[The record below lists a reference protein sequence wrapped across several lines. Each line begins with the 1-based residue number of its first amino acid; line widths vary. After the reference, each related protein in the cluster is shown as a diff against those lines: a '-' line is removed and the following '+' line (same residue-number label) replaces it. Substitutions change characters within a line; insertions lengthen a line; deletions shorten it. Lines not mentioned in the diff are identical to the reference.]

1 MNNFVL
7 NKLVYTNFKINVRLE
22 EILSLVNFIF
32 NMYGMMLLYIDEI
45 QLFIIVHVLNYYKQ

>member
-32 NMYGMMLLYIDEI
+32 NMYGMMLLYNDEI
-45 QLFIIVHVLNYYKQ
+45 Q

>member
-1 MNNFVL
+1 MNKFVL

-32 NMYGMMLLYIDEI
+32 NMYGMMLLYNDEI
-45 QLFIIVHVLNYYKQ
+45 Q